1 MRRNGTEPVEDARP
15 DPKPRM
21 RPHLWQA
28 YLFWNELVEMR
39 KRHNLRISSIE
50 RGKSNLDST
59 LEQDFMEQMNMEALI
74 KVSKK
79 TMVNFG
85 EQSAPAVWDWV
96 TSIRGLGEGG
106 LAAQLIAQIDD
117 IGKFSNV
124 SKLWRFAGLAVINGK
139 AERNQPGEK
148 SHKNG
153 RLRAVCYLI
162 SEQFI
167 KQQTPLYVDIYY
179 QEKARLHE
187 LHPEPEGK
195 QYTDG
200 HLHNM
205 AMRKTVKIFMQHLW
219 LIWRQAEG
227 LPITMPY
234 AIDILQHADYIEPL
248 GP

>member
-1 MRRNGTEPVEDARP
+1 MKRNGTDPKEDKRP
-15 DPKPRM
+15 DPKPRV

-39 KRHNLRISSIE
+39 KRHLLRISSIQA
-50 RGKSNLDST
+50 GKSNLDDT
-59 LEQDFMEQMNMEALI
+59 LEQEFLDGLMIDKQIDNA
-74 KVSKK
+74 KK
-79 TMVNFG
+79 AMVNFG
-85 EQSAPAVWDWV
+85 KRSAPGVWEWV

-124 SKLWRFAGLAVINGK
+124 SKLWRFAGLAVIDGK

-148 SHKNG
+148 AHKNG

-162 SEQFI
+162 SDQFV
-167 KQQTPLYVDIYY
+167 KQQTPMYVDIYY
-179 QEKARLHE
+179 SEKARLRE

-200 HLHNM
+200 HIHNM

-219 LIWRQAEG
+219 IVWREAEG
-227 LPITMPY
+227 LPVTMPY
-234 AIDILQHADYIEPL
+234 AIDILQHADYIEPRSL
-248 GP
+248 

>member
-1 MRRNGTEPVEDARP
+1 MKRNGTDQKEDKRP
-15 DPKPRM
+15 DPKPRV

-39 KRHNLRISSIE
+39 KRHLLRISSIQA
-50 RGKSNLDST
+50 GKSNLDDT
-59 LEQDFMEQMNMEALI
+59 LEQEFLDGLMIDKQIDNA
-74 KVSKK
+74 KK
-79 TMVNFG
+79 AMVNFG
-85 EQSAPAVWDWV
+85 KRSAPGVWEWV

-124 SKLWRFAGLAVINGK
+124 SKLWRFAGLAVIDGK

-148 SHKNG
+148 AHKNG

-179 QEKARLHE
+179 SEKARLRE

-200 HLHNM
+200 HIHNM

-219 LIWRQAEG
+219 IIWREAEG
-227 LPITMPY
+227 LPVTMPY
-234 AIDILQHADYIEPL
+234 AIDILQHADYIEPPL
-248 GP
+248 V

>member
-1 MRRNGTEPVEDARP
+1 MRNNGTKVEDARP

-50 RGKSNLDST
+50 RGKSNLDAA
-59 LEQDFMEQMNMEALI
+59 LEQDFMDIMNLDKLI
-74 KVSKK
+74 KLSKN

-85 EQSAPAVWDWV
+85 EESAPEVWNWI

-124 SKLWRFAGLAVINGK
+124 SKLWRFAGLAVIDGK

-148 SHKNG
+148 AHKNG

-167 KQQTPLYVDIYY
+167 KQQTPLYADIYY
-179 QEKARLHE
+179 QEKSRLRE

-205 AMRKTVKIFMQHLW
+205 AMRKAVKIFLQHLW
-219 LIWRQAEG
+219 VIWREAEG

-234 AIDILQHADYIEPL
+234 AIDILQHADYVEPIY
-248 GP
+248 

>member
-1 MRRNGTEPVEDARP
+1 MKRNGTDPKEDKRP
-15 DPKPRM
+15 DPKPRV

-39 KRHNLRISSIE
+39 KRHLLRIYSIQA
-50 RGKSNLDST
+50 GKSNLDDT
-59 LEQDFMEQMNMEALI
+59 LEQEFLDGLMIDKQIDNA
-74 KVSKK
+74 KK
-79 TMVNFG
+79 AMVNFG
-85 EQSAPAVWDWV
+85 KRSSPGVWEWV

-124 SKLWRFAGLAVINGK
+124 SKLWRFAGLAVIDGK

-148 SHKNG
+148 AHKNG

-167 KQQTPLYVDIYY
+167 TQQTPMYVDIYY
-179 QEKARLHE
+179 SEKARLRE

-200 HLHNM
+200 HIHNM

-219 LIWRQAEG
+219 IVWREAEG
-227 LPITMPY
+227 LPVTMPY
-234 AIDILQHADYIEPL
+234 VIDNLGHADYIEPSRT
-248 GP
+248 